1 MRNSSPTI
9 QRKRMHRLYM
19 RLLLSALLI
28 VSTLASAQAPAASSA
43 VPPMVNF
50 SGRLPDF
57 HGKSTTTT
65 VGVTFSLYKDS
76 QGGAPLWIETQN
88 VQPDK
93 NGHYKVMLGSTTSQ
107 GLPPALFAS
116 GEARWLG
123 VQAQGQEEQPR
134 VLLLSVPYA
143 LKALDAETLGGK
155 PASAFLTGSSSN
167 SNAFNPAAIT
177 GSGKKDFIPL
187 WLNTSKLG
195 DSRLFQSPSG
205 QIGIGTTKPGS
216 MLDVNGDGNFAGTLD
231 AGAIAVNGNLAASG
245 NITSNQVITAAG
257 SMTGLQGIFGDTTA
271 SENAVVGINNGSGF
285 SATAGVNHDSGHLSY
300 GVSGQSYSPFGVG
313 VLGYGVNF
321 STTYSTL
328 AGLEPFGVA
337 GDAQNVSGV
346 IPVGVWGTA
355 DAGSGVAG
363 ENNSTVEPAGVF
375 VNFNATAGSLAFEA
389 EGTKGHC
396 TIDISGDLNCTGTV
410 GAVIHL
416 PNDNWTR
423 FYNVE
428 STENWFEDFGSGQLS
443 EGKAVIKLES
453 NFAAAVN
460 SRVDYHVFLTAN
472 GDSHGLYVAGKT
484 ATSFEVREQ
493 GGGMS
498 SVAFDYRIVSKR
510 KGYENVRMENVTERQ
525 RQIAASAQRRIT
537 QKNSGGVRP
546 PAQARLSHNPAVPQ
560 QVSR

>member
-1 MRNSSPTI
+1 MKTTDRTTKQKSGCHLFN
-9 QRKRMHRLYM
+9 RV
-19 RLLLSALLI
+19 LLSALLLG
-28 VSTLASAQAPAASSA
+28 SSLATAQVPAASSA
-43 VPPMVNF
+43 VPPMVSF
-50 SGRLPDF
+50 SGTLPDL
-57 HGKSTTTT
+57 HSKTPATTA
-65 VGVTFSLYKDS
+65 GVTFSLYNDS
-76 QGGAPLWIETQN
+76 QGGAPLWVETQN

-93 NGHYKVMLGSTTSQ
+93 SGHYKVMLGSTTSQ
-107 GLPPALFAS
+107 GLPSALFAS

-123 VQAQGQEEQPR
+123 VQVQGQEEQPR
-134 VLLLSVPYA
+134 ILLLSVPYA

-155 PASAFLTGSSSN
+155 PASAFLAGSSFHSN
-167 SNAFNPAAIT
+167 TLNPATII

-187 WLNTSKLG
+187 WLNASKLG
-195 DSRLFQSPSG
+195 NSKLFQNASG
-205 QIGIGTTKPGS
+205 QIGIGTTAPGS

-231 AGAIAVNGNLAASG
+231 AGALAVNGNVRASG
-245 NITSNQVITAAG
+245 NISSSEGITATGAMSAIQGVFGNTSN
-257 SMTGLQGIFGDTTA
+257 DTN
-271 SENAVVGINNGSGF
+271 SVVGVNNGGGF

-300 GVSGQSYSPFGVG
+300 GISGQSYSPIGVG

-321 STTYSTL
+321 SKTYSTL

-375 VNFNATAGSLAFEA
+375 VNFNATTGSLAFEA

-396 TIDISGDLNCTGTV
+396 TMDISGNLNCTGTV

-428 STENWFEDFGSGQLS
+428 SPENWFEDFGSGQLS
-443 EGKAVIKLES
+443 RGKSLIKLES

-460 SRVDYHVFLTAN
+460 SSVDYHVFLTPI
-472 GDSHGLYVAGKT
+472 GDSRGLYVARKT

-493 GGGMS
+493 AGGMS
-498 SVAFDYRIVSKR
+498 SVAFDYRIVAKR
-510 KGYENVRMENVTERQ
+510 QGYENVRMENVTERQ
-525 RQIAASAQRRIT
+525 RQIAASVQRRMT
-537 QKNSGGVRP
+537 QKNNGGVRP
-546 PAQARLSHNPAVPQ
+546 PAQVRLSHNAPVPQ
-560 QVSR
+560 PVNR